1 MVKFFEVISAP
12 FLLLGSLPTIFS
24 EWRESTVSRQGVI
37 PACKTHWRDSIDG
50 GIYIGRPLLTHSTFH
65 ARAKIFSSQKIE
77 SRFGSQKF
85 PSLGLGQKFLPCRF
99 GRKFSVWRL
108 GESFLKR
115 SEWYDPYI
123 SNDDGTLKS
132 LIFSITKQQ
141 LPINNHQ
148 IPPAYR
154 QAGTPPFSKGGD
166 HILSAHCA
174 MPFALCAFGVPQR
187 FPTDGSP
194 TPLYYPFVRNL

>member
-1 MVKFFEVISAP
+1 MAV
-12 FLLLGSLPTIFS
+12 
-24 EWRESTVSRQGVI
+24 
-37 PACKTHWRDSIDG
+37 
-50 GIYIGRPLLTHSTFH
+50 YIGRPLLTHSTFH

-154 QAGTPPFSKGGD
+154 QAGTPPFSKGGG
-166 HILSAHCA
+166 IIFSLRT
-174 MPFALCAFGVPQR
+174 ALCPLRYVPLGCRSGFQQMDR
-187 FPTDGSP
+187 Q
-194 TPLYYPFVRNL
+194 PLCTTHSSEISNHAAVI